1 MSAINPDWPAVITI
15 DGPAAS
21 GKSTVGLLLAGR
33 LGYVMLDTGSM
44 YRALTLLA
52 LQRHVAPDDAAGL
65 EQLAHGMAFDVVP
78 AGEAIDGRH
87 YTVLMNGE
95 DVTWAIRT
103 PEVDAAVS
111 RVSSHKAVREEMVSR
126 QRAFAERGRV
136 VMVGRDI
143 GTVVCPDAA
152 LKLYIIASPQERARR
167 RWVDRRNQGHPDE
180 FEVILADVIRRD
192 EIDSTREH
200 SPLRPAAD
208 ALIIDTT
215 HQGPEA
221 IVAGILATLV
231 YEEGVG

>member
-1 MSAINPDWPAVITI
+1 MTAEKSVWPAVITI

-44 YRALTLLA
+44 YRAVTLLA
-52 LQRHVAPDDAAGL
+52 LRSGVDPSDADAL
-65 EQLAHGMAFDVVP
+65 IALAHDMDFDVEP
-78 AGEAIDGRH
+78 AGAAQDGRH
-87 YTVLMNGE
+87 YTAILNGE

-111 RVSSHKAVREEMVSR
+111 RVSSHKGVREEMVRR
-126 QRAFAERGRV
+126 QRLFAERGRV

-143 GTVVCPDAA
+143 GTVVCPDAP
-152 LKLYIIASPQERARR
+152 LKLYITASAEERARR
-167 RWVDRRNQGHPDE
+167 RWIDRREQGHPDDLAT
-180 FEVILADVIRRD
+180 ILADVVRRD

-208 ALIIDTT
+208 AIVIDTT
-215 HQGPEA
+215 NRPPEVITDDIMA
-221 IVAGILATLV
+221 MLAQR
-231 YEEGVG
+231 ESAN